1 MSLTTLTLTL
11 ALALTLTLTLT
22 LTTLTLT
29 LMLTRCM
36 SLTGTQLITE
46 TNKTFTFG
54 PDATSCAAGEQ
65 VACVNTRDQLHDGGH
80 GDYFPKVRVRVRVR
94 VS

>member
-1 MSLTTLTLTL
+1 
-11 ALALTLTLTLT
+11 
-22 LTTLTLT
+22 
-29 LMLTRCM
+29 M

-46 TNKTFTFG
+46 TGNIFTFG

-80 GDYFPKVRVRVRVR
+80 GDYFPKVRARVRVRVR
-94 VS
+94 GTPNLRVSYP